1 MIGLTLSAIG
11 ASGKTHNTPALLI
24 AGLIATGGPII
35 ALVLG
40 VHRRLGIGALSA
52 RQATLAGIGSGVVA
66 MGVAYGL
73 EHVLTPVL
81 GGETG
86 KPSEGLYLL
95 AGPIEEGAKLLVPI
109 ILLAAG
115 AAFIRAPRLGVWAVL
130 LRADCSV
137 PSRALFTAPTS
148 EELGPATPA
157 RSSLRH

>member
-1 MIGLTLSAIG
+1 MVSRFPPLGRAARLT
-11 ASGKTHNTPALLI
+11 NTPALLI